1 MIKKREK
8 IKGRYSVLVGVG
20 HKRRIKTEEK
30 TKVEAFVW
38 GKEFIKFF
46 AALAVLHWTIIIY
59 GMNCTRM
66 I

>member
-1 MIKKREK
+1 M
-8 IKGRYSVLVGVG
+8 LVGVG

-30 TKVEAFVW
+30 AKVEAFVW

-46 AALAVLHWTIIIY
+46 AALAVLYWTIIIY